1 MKIDIFNHFLPAKYK
16 EALSKTLLPPIF
28 QSFQVRGEMF
38 PALVDVEKR
47 FLLLDKH
54 EGLVQALSMISP
66 FVERYVSPRVAI
78 DLVRLGNDEL
88 AELVAKYPDRFVAAI
103 GNLPMN
109 DLAAS
114 LDEADRIIKELHF
127 KGIQICTDINGKPLD
142 MPEFMPLWE
151 KMAQY
156 DLPIFL
162 HPSRPPT
169 VPDYSSENVSKYT
182 ISQMLGWPYDTST
195 AMIRLV
201 LAQVLQKY
209 PHLKFVT
216 HHCGGMVP
224 FFYKRIGNFLENPG
238 NQSYVK
244 QLSMSPLD
252 YLRKFYGD
260 TALTGCTSSLMCGYD
275 FFGADQI
282 VFGTDMPMG
291 SHGEHSVLDEV
302 IESVE
307 QMEIQDAEKE
317 KIYSVNAMKLL
328 KLKL

>member
-1 MKIDIFNHFLPAKYK
+1 
-16 EALSKTLLPPIF
+16 
-28 QSFQVRGEMF
+28 
-38 PALVDVEKR
+38 
-47 FLLLDKH
+47 
-54 EGLVQALSMISP
+54 
-66 FVERYVSPRVAI
+66 
-78 DLVRLGNDEL
+78 
-88 AELVAKYPDRFVAAI
+88 
-103 GNLPMN
+103 MN